1 MSSSPSIGSVSSAY
15 RGSPVGPVRKSL
27 STSPAAAASSEAS
40 DSVQLSP
47 LARWMQQLDTLPPI
61 RRHLVDVV
69 RAEIEADR
77 YETPQRLDRAV
88 DALAD
93 ELF

>member
-1 MSSSPSIGSVSSAY
+1 VH
-15 RGSPVGPVRKSL
+15 
-27 STSPAAAASSEAS
+27 
-40 DSVQLSP
+40 LSP
-47 LARWMQQLDTLPPI
+47 LARWMQQLDSLPPI

-69 RAEIEADR
+69 RAEIEANR
-77 YETPQRLDRAV
+77 YENPQRLDRAI